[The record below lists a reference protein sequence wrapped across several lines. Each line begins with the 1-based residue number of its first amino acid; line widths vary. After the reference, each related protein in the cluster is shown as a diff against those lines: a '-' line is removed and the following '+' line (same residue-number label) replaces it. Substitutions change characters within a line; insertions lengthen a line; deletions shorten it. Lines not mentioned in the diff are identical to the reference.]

1 MFEVLVLFHVVS
13 PRCTV
18 QVMMMMM
25 MSYSEDW
32 ISRKFTN
39 KLLTSL
45 YNLQDVTTIQETKS
59 YIQLAYN
66 TK

>member
-18 QVMMMMM
+18 QVMMM